1 MGPCLPP
8 SLKLRRPEVQAP
20 AKPWR
25 RRVAGDDDWC
35 VRFGRRE
42 GHAKTFPRRKRPR
55 FVELAALSKR
65 SRAQG
70 MPGDRCARSLACEKR
85 EAHEQVT
92 TDHTV
97 FVRHSPREWF

>member
-25 RRVAGDDDWC
+25 RRVAGTTIGA
-35 VRFGRRE
+35 FGSVV
-42 GHAKTFPRRKRPR
+42 AKDTPKTFPRRKRPR